1 VRKRLSIGDFA
12 LITRLSVTTLRH
24 YHRVGL
30 LEPADVDPSSNYRYY
45 TLDQVPTAL
54 TIRRYRQLQ
63 IPVED
68 VAVLLT
74 ADDATRDGL
83 LQEHLER
90 MRTVLQETQDAV
102 SGLQALLIQPRTDAA
117 VARRSFEP
125 TPALAESSV
134 VERDGLVAWWKPAI
148 DRLRAQAA
156 RLGGGNPVLGG
167 LFDHSLFTQGRG
179 EATVFVPIAEPRPG
193 AVVIPGGTF
202 AVAVHHGLHSTI
214 DLTYAVVGAHLAA
227 TDELRTGPVRE
238 HYLVT
243 DADTP
248 DNTNWQTEICWPVP
262 YGEERANTGLSLQ

>member
-1 VRKRLSIGDFA
+1 M
-12 LITRLSVTTLRH
+12 ITRLSITTLRH

-68 VAVLLT
+68 VAALLA
-74 ADDATRDGL
+74 ADDATRNRL
-83 LQEHLER
+83 LEEHLER
-90 MRTVLQETQDAV
+90 MRTVLQETRDAV
-102 SGLQALLIQPRTDAA
+102 SGLQALLIQPQSGAA
-117 VARRSFEP
+117 VDRCSLEP
-125 TPALAESSV
+125 TPAMAESIV
-134 VERDGLVAWWKPAI
+134 VERDGLVAWWKKAI

-156 RLGGGNPVLGG
+156 RLDGRDRALGG
-167 LFDHSLFTQGRG
+167 LFDHALFTQGRG
-179 EATVFVPIAEPRPG
+179 EATVFMPIAEPRSG
-193 AVVIPGGTF
+193 SVVVPGGTF
-202 AVAVHHGLHSTI
+202 AVAVHHGPHSTI
-214 DLTYAVVGAHLAA
+214 DLTYASLGAHLAA
-227 TDELRTGPVRE
+227 TDELRAGPVRE

-262 YGEERANTGLSLQ
+262 